1 MAESLKKMKKKKNK
15 FKKNAG
21 EANVKE
27 RKPKEFVKPVDMGN
41 DGKKNKANGL
51 NRPLV
56 KHHEGQKWYSYQI
69 NEIINDPIKDT
80 LATAD
85 LLALEEEADACLK
98 ADVELYNQ
106 HVRTQGGSEASW
118 LLSVIK
124 KGTASDRMTAMQ
136 LQMHTSPVHSLCYME
151 IMIGSLEKK
160 NTRESLEILPILEEI
175 FLNHFLPPDRKLVP
189 FSGRPLK
196 RIGEICSNSK
206 DGRRRLLV
214 LWRFEHKLK
223 LVYERFLRAVEGLAS
238 LVVEDLSKRA
248 LRTALN
254 LLAERPEGE
263 RFLLS
268 MLVNKLGH
276 PKTHIAAF
284 VATLLEDLTK
294 RQPRMRSVIVA
305 EVERLIYR
313 INVSPK
319 AHMYASTFLSQITL
333 RAEDSALAVQMLS
346 IYFGLFKTLVCR
358 KVPDNRLL
366 VILLSAANRAL
377 PFAKE
382 KADSLVEDINT
393 LYKVVH
399 TSSYSVALQTLKLLF
414 QVHQIS
420 DSLSD
425 RFYTALYRKLLIEV
439 PPSCYNQML
448 LLVFKVLK
456 ADPSENRVRTFV
468 KRLLQAATSATPSLA
483 AGILILISRLLET
496 RKNLIVLQKQVD
508 RVALVDAK
516 LRTTGD
522 DDDEE
527 RYFDLG
533 PDGKPITAVKK
544 EEDEGEA
551 EVADEVAD
559 EKKVDGV
566 NGVNFV
572 NKPGW
577 IHRKHAS
584 KSATSPYNHGVR
596 NPLFVDCSNL
606 VDSELLLLSKHYH
619 PSVAIFAKA
628 LIQDGCINYK
638 GDPIEDFTLLK
649 FLDRFAFKNPKENRS
664 KDSSTSRV
672 LRKKQF
678 DPWGVKKLPVSS
690 KEYISKKP
698 SELPADEHYLHRF
711 ASLKFHPQEKEKKEE
726 DDWEIESVDS
736 AEFDAIIDKFE
747 PGEANEEFD
756 VDYTK
761 EFTSEKKKPRAIKRT
776 AGEEDGEDDEV
787 DFELDDDEEDEGGED
802 DDEDDDDVE
811 DDDEEVEMESD
822 SDDVETGGRENK
834 KKKADFGDSD
844 DSDDEMVG
852 NDANAA
858 GEKFAALL
866 EDFEE
871 EETNATKKGK
881 RKWKKS
887 KALKRKRN

>member
-1 MAESLKKMKKKKNK
+1 M
-15 FKKNAG
+15 
-21 EANVKE
+21 V
-27 RKPKEFVKPVDMGN
+27 N
-41 DGKKNKANGL
+41 DGKKNKVNGL

-56 KHHEGQKWYSYQI
+56 KHHEGQKWYSYQ
-69 NEIINDPIKDT
+69 
-80 LATAD
+80 
-85 LLALEEEADACLK
+85 
-98 ADVELYNQ
+98 V
-106 HVRTQGGSEASW
+106 HVRTQGGSEAAW

-136 LQMHTSPVHSLCYME
+136 LQMHTSPVHSLCYIE
-151 IMIGSLEKK
+151 IMISSLEKK

-175 FLNHFLPPDRKLVP
+175 FLNHFLPPDRKLIP

-319 AHMYASTFLSQITL
+319 AHMYASTFLSQFCFLDRIAIL
-333 RAEDSALAVQMLS
+333 LLDSALAVQMLS

-377 PFAKE
+377 PFA

-483 AGILILISRLLET
+483 AGILILISRLLEA

-544 EEDEGEA
+544 EESRSFYLMPFHVEDEIQ
-551 EVADEVAD
+551 
-559 EKKVDGV
+559 KKVDGV

-572 NKPGW
+572 SKPGW
-577 IHRKHAS
+577 IHRKHGRS
-584 KSATSPYNHGVR
+584 TSPYNHGVR

-664 KDSSTSRV
+664 DSSTTRV

-761 EFTSEKKKPRAIKRT
+761 EFTSEKKKPRAVKR
-776 AGEEDGEDDEV
+776 AAEEEDGEDDEV

-802 DDEDDDDVE
+802 DEEDDEDMEDDDD
-811 DDDEEVEMESD
+811 EVEMESD
-822 SDDVETGGRENK
+822 SDDAEAGGRETK
-834 KKKADFGDSD
+834 KNKADFGDSD

-858 GEKFAALL
+858 GEKLIL
-866 EDFEE
+866 GRRWCGSKRRTI
-871 EETNATKKGK
+871 TNAWSGDRIRNRRSPEPTKLFNSLGSVN
-881 RKWKKS
+881 W
-887 KALKRKRN
+887 